1 MLIILKVIQAF
12 MAAAGAGRRALDRL
26 KKAANLVP
34 VKRIVTLSDGSEFEF
49 YSTPLTMAEREKAQK
64 EAGNDDASAF
74 ALQLLVHK
82 AQDENGRRM
91 FSAGEIAELKNDVQD
106 KDLQALMLALLTG
119 GEEVTEEEAKN

>member
-1 MLIILKVIQAF
+1 

>member
-1 MLIILKVIQAF
+1 MLIILKVTQAF